1 MKKTTLLKK
10 YINDP
15 EILVMPG
22 AHDAL
27 TARVIESRFKAVTRW
42 L

>member
-1 MKKTTLLKK
+1 MKNTTLLKK
-10 YINDP
+10 LVLDN

-22 AHDAL
+22 AYDA
-27 TARVIESRFKAVTRW
+27 TAE